1 MNMAVSQLFR
11 LTIAKKLVLG
21 FLSYGVLTLLI
32 AALALSS
39 LQRLNEINN
48 RIIERDVPL
57 AGIADKLIE
66 TLLAQELYG
75 RRSLILRSGETEA
88 LFWKRGGEFKK
99 LLIQMGDLPDT
110 SGLPL
115 DRLTT
120 LHEEYNRL
128 FKTGLE
134 KREDLS
140 SRAFQGRDRQVR
152 QKQEELIQLL
162 NRILDDAKEDQN
174 EESLRTLRVG
184 RSAFWVTAGL
194 SIGGLFLGMTIALII
209 TRNISRSINQLKLS
223 TREISQGK
231 FDHLPEVQTQDE
243 LGDLSQ
249 AFQKMAQRLKHLEE
263 MSLDASPLTRI
274 PGNIAIQ
281 NVLNQKLQEKT
292 LLAFCQLDLS
302 HFKAFN
308 DRYGYARGNEVI
320 QATAKIVTKV
330 VKAQG
335 KEGDFVGHI
344 GGDDLVVITSAERY
358 ETICLAIIDSFD
370 KTIRDFYDLED
381 RQRGYIEGETRQGE
395 KVSFPIMTLGIA
407 VVTNERR
414 QLQNHVEVGELAAEL
429 KKYAKSFPRSIFV
442 VDRRKEK
449 VWRRTG

>member
-1 MNMAVSQLFR
+1 MNLAVSQLFR

-21 FLSYGVLTLLI
+21 FLSYGILTLLV

-57 AGIADKLIE
+57 MGVADKLIE

-75 RRSLILRSGETEA
+75 RRSLILRSSETEA
-88 LFWKRGGEFKK
+88 LFWKRSEEFKK
-99 LLIQMGDLPDT
+99 LLLQMRNLPDT

-128 FKTGLE
+128 FKAGLE

-140 SRAFQGRDRQVR
+140 SRAFQGRDRQIR
-152 QKQEELIQLL
+152 PKQEELIQLV
-162 NRILDDAKEDQN
+162 NRILDDAKKDQN
-174 EESLRTLRVG
+174 EKSLRTLRLG

-209 TRNISRSINQLKLS
+209 TRNISRSISQLKLS

-243 LGDLSQ
+243 LGDLSE
-249 AFQKMAQRLKHLEE
+249 AFQKMAQRLKRLEE
-263 MSLDASPLTRI
+263 MSLDANPLTRL

-281 NVLNQKLQEKT
+281 NVLNQRLQEKA
-292 LLAFCQLDLS
+292 LLAFSRPLTI
-302 HFKAFN
+302 
-308 DRYGYARGNEVI
+308 GTGM
-320 QATAKIVTKV
+320 
-330 VKAQG
+330 QG
-335 KEGDFVGHI
+335 AMK
-344 GGDDLVVITSAERY
+344 S
-358 ETICLAIIDSFD
+358 S
-370 KTIRDFYDLED
+370 
-381 RQRGYIEGETRQGE
+381 
-395 KVSFPIMTLGIA
+395 
-407 VVTNERR
+407 RR
-414 QLQNHVEVGELAAEL
+414 R
-429 KKYAKSFPRSIFV
+429 PRL
-442 VDRRKEK
+442 
-449 VWRRTG
+449 